1 VASDGYVCSGCG
13 RVCGPVPL
21 AGRTETSVSLGDPQV
36 DVPLKPGDDAPTFA
50 AENQTGERIVCQ
62 YDRPTVVYFYPRD
75 DTPGCTVEAEGFDA
89 ALDAYREAGV
99 TVYGVSTDNVESH
112 REFAAEYGIEFDL
125 LADPDGNVADS
136 FDVPVEN
143 GAAARTTF
151 VVVDG
156 QVIATY
162 EGVHPD
168 GHAEDVLQDLIE
180 TGIAT
185 L

>member
-1 VASDGYVCSGCG
+1 
-13 RVCGPVPL
+13 
-21 AGRTETSVSLGDPQV
+21 VSLGDTQP

-75 DTPGCTVEAEGFDA
+75 DTPGCTVEAEGFDDSLA
-89 ALDAYREAGV
+89 AYHEAGV
-99 TVYGVSTDNVESH
+99 TVYGVSTDGVESH
-112 REFAAEYGIEFDL
+112 RDFADEYDIGFDL
-125 LADPDGNVADS
+125 LADPEGNVAAA

-143 GAAARTTF
+143 GAAARITF

-180 TGIAT
+180 TGIARP
-185 L
+185 